1 MVIMSMS
8 LRGGKRVDYKKMQS
22 GDLNVDTEFGGEF
35 SGGLHIMAR
44 EHEDTI
50 SSGHD
55 DTSAD
60 EAEILAMEERLN
72 EKLKLKK
79 MLKKK
84 DKLRRLSAG
93 MDRASKKM
101 NELKGGKK
109 SSKKVNIST
118 LRGMEDVSKQVDKL
132 MDQKLGNF
140 ERAKVRRGKTR
151 KNT

>member
-1 MVIMSMS
+1 MSMS
-8 LRGGKRVDYKKMQS
+8 LRGGKRVDYKKMES
-22 GDLNVDTEFGGEF
+22 GEFHVDNEFGGEF